1 MNYIVAVCG
10 VLHRMHAGRARGP
23 IAQPGIDTRSYAII
37 NVSFASGIDR
47 PLYWQFIHR
56 SPFSSHHCGILARS
70 IHGTMRAIVL
80 YERLASIHLKS
91 RQIFISFRTKL
102 EIKVQQS
109 VKKQDA
115 KLFSSHAVE
124 IYLLMRYIWRIIEME
139 RYRYSVL
146 SIQLINKRAFA
157 LFDHLVPEHGQ
168 RADL

>member
-70 IHGTMRAIVL
+70 IHGTMRAIVF

-109 VKKQDA
+109 VETRCKTLLLA
-115 KLFSSHAVE
+115 RSRNIFAYA
-124 IYLLMRYIWRIIEME
+124 IYMAYNRNGTIPLLGFIYP
-139 RYRYSVL
+139 V
-146 SIQLINKRAFA
+146 N
-157 LFDHLVPEHGQ
+157 
-168 RADL
+168 